1 MTELLQLERRLRRT
15 IVRCHPPEQAEVLRI
30 LRLPGED
37 RARAIGE
44 LYRWGA
50 VPELVNLLIDV
61 EAEEPAVRTL
71 VTARVIRRFEE
82 SLR

>member
-1 MTELLQLERRLRRT
+1 MTELLELERRLRQT
-15 IVRCHPPEQAEVLRI
+15 ILSCHPPVQSEVLRI

-50 VPELVNLLIDV
+50 VPELVDLLIDI
-61 EAEEPAVRTL
+61 EAEEPPVRKL
-71 VTARVIRRFEE
+71 VTARLLRRFEE
-82 SLR
+82 SRR